1 MFSIVVDVADV
12 LLLHAPSPES
22 SLRGTACA
30 NTLFWGIRNSG
41 FFEQPVQSHQAPA
54 LASTQPELY
63 KALLQALIQARKD
76 AGITQVELAARIGR
90 RQTFVS
96 KYETEE
102 RRLDVAEYIAIARAI
117 EAEPFELMRT
127 ADDRELGQL

>member
-1 MFSIVVDVADV
+1 M
-12 LLLHAPSPES
+12 
-22 SLRGTACA
+22 
-30 NTLFWGIRNSG
+30 
-41 FFEQPVQSHQAPA
+41 
-54 LASTQPELY
+54 ASTQPELY

-102 RRLDVAEYIAIARAI
+102 RRLDVAEYIAIATAMEI
-117 EAEPFELMRT
+117 DPFELIHMAER
-127 ADDRELGQL
+127 AVP